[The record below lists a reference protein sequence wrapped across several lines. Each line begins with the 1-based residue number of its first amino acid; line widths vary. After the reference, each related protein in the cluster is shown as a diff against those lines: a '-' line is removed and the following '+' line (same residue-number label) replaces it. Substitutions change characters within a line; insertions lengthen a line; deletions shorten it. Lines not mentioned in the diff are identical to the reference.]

1 MKQVCLLL
9 IFQLLVN
16 YRLNVPGCKD
26 VSVPVEHTYEQI
38 ASQLKDKIVDGIC
51 NIVPQRYEKI
61 VLINDKL
68 IKNQS
73 QLKVEK

>member
-16 YRLNVPGCKD
+16 YRLNVSGCKD
-26 VSVPVEHTYEQI
+26 VSVPVDPTYEQI